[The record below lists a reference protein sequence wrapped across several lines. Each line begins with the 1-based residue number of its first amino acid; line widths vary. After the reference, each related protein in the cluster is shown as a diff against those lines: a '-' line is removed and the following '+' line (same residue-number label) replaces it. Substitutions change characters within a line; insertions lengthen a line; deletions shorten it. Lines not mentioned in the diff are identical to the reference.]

1 MGGVYLK
8 GYTLVHDWRTTD
20 TASQLPWHATTEG
33 GRVAMGPDSEQRR
46 ISLEDAYA
54 VDGPDDNRRLYAA
67 WASTYETGFVQEL
80 GYVYHLRVAEIFT
93 AEAVVPTEAVLDVGC
108 GTGVVGVELRRLG
121 VTTIDGLDISPE
133 MLVEAGKKSDAGTPV
148 YRNLIEADLTGVV
161 PLASE
166 AYAGIVSAG
175 TFTHGHLGPDSFD
188 ELYRM
193 AAPGARCTIGINSS
207 HYEELGFAERL
218 RHDHQAGI
226 IGDYELIDIA
236 GYEGRPTESADD
248 IARIA
253 VFDIV

>member
-1 MGGVYLK
+1 M
-8 GYTLVHDWRTTD
+8 
-20 TASQLPWHATTEG
+20 E
-33 GRVAMGPDSEQRR
+33 PDSEQRR

-67 WASTYETGFVQEL
+67 WASSYETDFVQEM
-80 GYVYHLRVAEIFT
+80 GYVYHLRVAEIFA
-93 AEAVVPTEAVLDVGC
+93 AEPIDPARAVLDVGC

-121 VTTIDGLDISPE
+121 VTTTDGLDISPE
-133 MLVEAGKKSDAGTPV
+133 MLLEAAKKSDAGTPV
-148 YRNLIEADLTGVV
+148 YRNLIEADLTESVDV
-161 PLASE
+161 ASGT
-166 AYAGIVSAG
+166 YAGIVSAG

-218 RHDHQAGI
+218 RRDRQAGV
-226 IGDYELIDIA
+226 IGDYELIDMA

-253 VFDIV
+253 VFDVV

>member
-1 MGGVYLK
+1 MDPDPEQPQIGLEEASMGPM
-8 GYTLVHDWRTTD
+8 TTD
-20 TASQLPWHATTEG
+20 GSTRS
-33 GRVAMGPDSEQRR
+33 GRPPTKR
-46 ISLEDAYA
+46 
-54 VDGPDDNRRLYAA
+54 
-67 WASTYETGFVQEL
+67 GFVEEL

-93 AEAVVPTEAVLDVGC
+93 AKAIDAAGSVLDVGC

-133 MLVEAGKKSDAGTPV
+133 MLIEAAKKSDSGTPV
-148 YRNLIEADLTGVV
+148 YRDLIEADLTEMV
-161 PLASE
+161 PLASGT
-166 AYAGIVSAG
+166 YAGIVSAG

-188 ELYRM
+188 ELYRV

-207 HYEELGFAERL
+207 HYEEHGFAERL
-218 RHDHQAGI
+218 RRDREAGI

-253 VFDIV
+253 VFDVV